1 MKLRHAPA
9 GHDSSHGIDLAP
21 MLDFV
26 VNLLI
31 FFIITAVFV
40 KESVITV
47 GRPSAGSQGQG
58 QPERIDVRQDGEI
71 LFNGRTVDP
80 RAVRAN
86 VERVRATRADSA
98 IVILADE
105 GAPTGAVVE
114 VADQVR
120 LGGINDITF
129 IVSAAPPE
137 LPRPVFSTFRPGP
150 LGRAMSAMAESG
162 QLPRRERRA

>member
-1 MKLRHAPA
+1 MKLRHASV

-26 VNLLI
+26 INLLI

-40 KESVITV
+40 KESGITV
-47 GRPSAGSQGQG
+47 SRPSAGSEGQGQG
-58 QPERIDVRQDGEI
+58 RIEIRQDGEI
-71 LFNGRTVDP
+71 RFNGRTVDP

-86 VERVRATRADSA
+86 IESVRATGAASA

-105 GAPTGAVVE
+105 GAPTGTVVE

-120 LGGINDITF
+120 LGGIYDITF
-129 IVSAAPPE
+129 IISTARPDPP
-137 LPRPVFSTFRPGP
+137 LLKF
-150 LGRAMSAMAESG
+150 
-162 QLPRRERRA
+162 